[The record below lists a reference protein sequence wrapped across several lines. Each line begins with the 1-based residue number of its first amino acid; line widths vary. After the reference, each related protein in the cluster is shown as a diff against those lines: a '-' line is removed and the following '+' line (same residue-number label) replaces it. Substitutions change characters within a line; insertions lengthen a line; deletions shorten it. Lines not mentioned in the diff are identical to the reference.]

1 MHFFKVS
8 LKEELLCVRIT
19 ITLRNVCVSDL
30 EWGMLPEGA
39 ESMRFLQEVPSRGMD
54 PRVLSLFSGAAQLQV
69 GPAVVDPLGPH
80 ECSVLISRDGSGDP
94 GW

>member
-39 ESMRFLQEVPSRGMD
+39 ESMRLPSG
-54 PRVLSLFSGAAQLQV
+54 GAIQ
-69 GPAVVDPLGPH
+69 
-80 ECSVLISRDGSGDP
+80 RDGPTGLEFVQWSSTVTSGP
-94 GW
+94 SCG